1 GAWATADY
9 ATSLGWNSWADGVSS
24 TAIGESAIAAAANS
38 VALGAGSYNE
48 RANTVSVGDVG
59 AERQITNVAAG
70 TERTDAVN
78 KAQLDTLADSVSSA
92 AHYVSA
98 TGAGDGSDDAS
109 ATGELATATGAG
121 SSASGDLST
130 ASGAFATASNEST
143 TAVGAFATASGAGS
157 TAIGDSARAL
167 AANSVA
173 LGSGS
178 LATRANTVSVGS
190 AGNNRQI
197 TNVAAG
203 TQTTDAV
210 NLGQLNSALSSA
222 FSGTSG
228 TAGNAVAMALG
239 GGATMGANGFV
250 GPVYR
255 VQGSSY
261 GSVGDAVGALDGA
274 LSSLDNRVGALET
287 QSDGGSMKA
296 SSTVQRTAAPSIAA
310 RSAPTPAV
318 TPEVTAAVTA
328 AAAPVATGTPT
339 AAAVVPI
346 TPAAV
351 DGGGAPI
358 TNVAAGTAPTDAANV
373 SQVDQAVATAKS
385 YADQGDATTLQ
396 SAKAYTD
403 QRFGDVVSGGA
414 FDEYKR
420 TVDHRFS
427 NLNDRLNKVGAMGAA
442 MSQMAFSTQG
452 VSGDNRLGVGV
463 GGYKGQGAL
472 SVGYSRSITP
482 RATVTFGAAI
492 SGGESSGGVGV
503 GVGW

>member
-1 GAWATADY
+1 
-9 ATSLGWNSWADGVSS
+9 
-24 TAIGESAIAAAANS
+24 
-38 VALGAGSYNE
+38 
-48 RANTVSVGDVG
+48 VSVGDVG

-70 TERTDAVN
+70 TAKTDAVN
-78 KAQLDTLADSVSSA
+78 KGQLDTLADSVSSA

-98 TGAGDGSDDAS
+98 SGAADGSDDAS

-121 SSASGDLST
+121 STAAGDLST
-130 ASGAFATASNEST
+130 ASGAFASASNEST
-143 TAVGAFATASGAGS
+143 TAVGAFATASGASS

-210 NLGQLNSALSSA
+210 NLGQLNSALSGA

-228 TAGNAVAMALG
+228 AAGNAVAMALG

-287 QSDGGSMKA
+287 QSDGGSLKA

-310 RSAPTPAV
+310 RSAPTPAAV
-318 TPEVTAAVTA
+318 TPEVTAAVTTA
-328 AAAPVATGTPT
+328 AAPAAAAVAAPVATGAPT

-346 TPAAV
+346 APAAV

-385 YADQGDATTLQ
+385 YADQGDASTLQ

-420 TVDHRFS
+420 TVDHRFN

-452 VSGDNRLGVGV
+452 VNGDNRLGVGV

-482 RATVTFGAAI
+482 SATVTFGAAI